1 MAFSIE
7 EKVDL
12 LLKKVAF
19 GKTKTDRSENTD
31 GFGES
36 IASPLLL
43 RGDKVMKD
51 AGSIPSTP
59 AAVANVV
66 GAYQGSDVVECT
78 AATGTT
84 DTNITGFKRA
94 WTTGHTDWIPPEFS
108 AAYTVEV
115 YVGPTGW
122 NGTDAVAT
130 TIGGTNGTGT
140 GAQVFRV
147 VPGVASANWYFDY
160 QAGVLYWTNESGEP
174 SGELTASQALTSSI
188 ASTDKVYIKG
198 YKYIGDFGV
207 GGTSDITGAAST
219 IASAD
224 LTASRALVSNA
235 SGKVAVSAV
244 TSTELGHLDGVTS
257 AIQTQLDGKQATI
270 TGAATTIDD
279 TDLTASRAVVSNAS
293 GKIAVSAVT
302 STELGH
308 LDGVTS
314 AIQTQLDGKQATITG
329 AATTIDDTDLTASRA
344 LVSNASGKVAVSAVT
359 STELGHLDGVT
370 SAIQTQLDGKQATIT
385 GAATTIDD
393 TDLTASRALVS
404 NASGKVAVSAVTSTE
419 LALLDGATANS
430 VVNSKA
436 VIYGSSG
443 EIAASSISTTGNVT
457 ISGNLTVAGDVVQQN
472 STTVVF
478 NDTFLDLNVA
488 NSVATYATD
497 AGFRFARKT
506 SSANTASEF
515 AALTYD
521 ASADQFKFTR
531 HGDSATGAVANAD
544 NVKALK
550 FNMDTADVVSQT
562 DQADALLTMPDDEFA
577 NAASARS
584 LGAVA
589 KCRITITNATDDG
602 TSNFA
607 PDIQGANGYV
617 IKHNLNTSS
626 VYVVAIKDPD
636 GTPIPIFCKYQPI
649 SADIVRVTVGVT
661 ADDEVY
667 DIIVI
672 G

>member
-66 GAYQGSDVVECT
+66 GAYQGSDVVACS

-115 YVGPTGW
+115 YVGPSGW
-122 NGTDAVAT
+122 NGTDAIAT
-130 TIGGTNGTGT
+130 TIGGTNGTNT
-140 GAQVFRV
+140 GANVFRV

-188 ASTDKVYIKG
+188 SSSDIVYIKG

-219 IASAD
+219 IASSN
-224 LTASRALVSNA
+224 LTINRALISNG

-244 TSTELGHLDGVTS
+244 TSTELGYLDGVSS

-279 TDLTASRAVVSNAS
+279 TDLTVSRAVISNAS

-302 STELGH
+302 STELGY
-308 LDGVTS
+308 LDGVSS

-329 AATTIDDTDLTASRA
+329 AATTIDDTDLTVSRA
-344 LVSNASGKVAVSAVT
+344 LISNASGKVAVSAVT
-359 STELGHLDGVT
+359 STELGYLDGV
-370 SAIQTQLDGKQATIT
+370 SSGIQTQLDGKQATIT

-393 TDLTASRALVS
+393 TDLTVSRALIS
-404 NASGKVAVSAVTSTE
+404 NASGKVAVSGVTSTE
-419 LALLDGATANS
+419 LALLDGSTANS

-436 VIYGSSG
+436 VIYGASG

-457 ISGNLTVAGDVVQQN
+457 VGGNLTVAGDVTQQN

-488 NSVATYATD
+488 NSATTYSTD
-497 AGFRFARKT
+497 SGFRFARKT
-506 SSANTASEF
+506 SAANTLEEN

-531 HGDSATGAVANAD
+531 HTDSSTGAVASAD

-550 FNMDTADVVSQT
+550 FNMDTADSVSQT
-562 DQADALLTMPDDEFA
+562 SQADDLTTMPDDDFA

-589 KCRITITNATDDG
+589 KCSITITNQTADSG
-602 TSNFA
+602 SNFA
-607 PDIQGANGYV
+607 PDIQGTNGYV
-617 IKHNLNTSS
+617 IKHNLNTQSI
-626 VYVVAIKDPD
+626 YVIAIKDPS

-649 SADIVRVTVGVT
+649 DADSVRVTVGVT
-661 ADDEVY
+661 ADNEVY